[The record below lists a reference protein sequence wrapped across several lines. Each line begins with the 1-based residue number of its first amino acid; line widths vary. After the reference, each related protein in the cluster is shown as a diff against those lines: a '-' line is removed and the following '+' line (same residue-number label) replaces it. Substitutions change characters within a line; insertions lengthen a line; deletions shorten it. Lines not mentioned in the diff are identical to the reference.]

1 MIVVYT
7 CPECGH
13 DLRETTIATY
23 PPIYRKECPNC
34 HWYWESTPEP
44 IKRIPFNPDP
54 IDTVDTVVPMVND
67 FSPFASPACQS
78 CASNPANGGDGICHC
93 TLGQNII
100 Y

>member
-54 IDTVDTVVPMVND
+54 IDTVVPMVND

>member
-7 CPECGH
+7 CPNCGH
-13 DLRETTIATY
+13 DLFETTIATY
-23 PPIYRKECPNC
+23 PPIYRKECPKC

-44 IKRIPFNPDP
+44 IKRVPFVPDP
-54 IDTVDTVVPMVND
+54 IEKVVPMVND
-67 FSPFASPACQS
+67 FTPFASPACQN
-78 CASNPANGGDGICHC
+78 CMSNPANGGDGICHC